1 MLLQFIFGGLVTGAV
16 VSLVALGWVLIYNV
30 SGVLNL
36 AQGEFVMI
44 GALTYIV
51 VHDDWGWGAA
61 LSIPFA
67 VLVTV
72 VVGVLLD
79 MVVLRRLKGGEI
91 VPMVLVTVG
100 MSFVLRE
107 IAKEIFG
114 KEPLRTKPLLQ
125 GDPLEIGGAYVVP
138 QTLLLWSATVSLL
151 LILTLFFART
161 LIGKAMRACSEN
173 SLGARAVGI
182 SPNRMRTI
190 AFGVSAGLGAI
201 AGILVVPLISM
212 SWTGGS
218 LIGLKGFIAAVFGGF
233 GSLPGA
239 VIGAVVIGLFESLSA
254 GYISSAYKD
263 VFSATALVIV
273 LLVRPQGLLGSSNR
287 DERQAGSLIATLRR
301 GRRRPGSQ
309 RRSPAPTSSVDSPTP
324 HGHPV
329 DEHQIAA
336 PSNHPGGVS

>member
-1 MLLQFIFGGLVTGAV
+1 MAELLQFIFGGLVTGAV
-16 VSLVALGWVLIYNV
+16 VALVALGWVLIYNV

-51 VHDDWGWGAA
+51 AHDDWGWGVAFA
-61 LSIPFA
+61 IPFA

-72 VVGVLLD
+72 SVGVVLD
-79 MVVLRRLKGGEI
+79 VAVLRRLKGGEI

-100 MSFVLRE
+100 ASFVLRE

-125 GDPLEIGGAYVVP
+125 GDPIEVGGAYLVP
-138 QTLLLWSATVSLL
+138 QTLLLWSAVVSLV
-151 LILTLFFART
+151 LILSLFFART

-173 SLGARAVGI
+173 ALGARTVGI

-190 AFGVSAGLGAI
+190 AFGISAGLGAI

-212 SWTGGS
+212 SWTGGG

-254 GYISSAYKD
+254 GYVSSAYKD
-263 VFSATALVIV
+263 VFSATALVVV
-273 LLVRPQGLLGSSNR
+273 LLLRPQGLLGSSNR
-287 DERQAGSLIATLRR
+287 DERPAGSVVASFRRASRRMSARRLITSSNDGVAPPGRTVDDEQIAT
-301 GRRRPGSQ
+301 PS
-309 RRSPAPTSSVDSPTP
+309 
-324 HGHPV
+324 
-329 DEHQIAA
+329 HQ
-336 PSNHPGGVS
+336 PGGAS